1 MLNVCQG
8 RSFSE
13 LLTILICVL
22 RPVNIFQLWNADET
36 NFSLF
41 QLCMPT
47 WLSTTQLPCQ
57 LLPTWNP
64 EQQDRSDWPLSVPAV
79 SSTLC
84 LSARCQSTLWAYA
97 FYNSHDPIFFICTVS
112 VFWFHCS
119 LSNTGTGGI
128 QRPPLSCF
136 AGHYCPVGTMF
147 PTQHKCPAGT
157 WNDRSGLES
166 ESECRPCPR
175 GWYCLA
181 GVGVPSGRCS
191 SGYYC
196 PEGSTWLTILIIG
209 LFFSFAHI
217 KMKINLQQIY
227 INTINSTYFFI
238 DLNWNNTMKFFL
250 SGTMYGTQFPCPRGT
265 YSIKMGNGGKE
276 DCVVCPEGYY
286 CQEGSSKPIPCP
298 P

>member
-47 WLSTTQLPCQ
+47 WLSTTQWPCQ

-112 VFWFHCS
+112 VMYSDSTAHSPTQALVASRDLHSPALLVITARLAPCS
-119 LSNTGTGGI
+119 PPNTSVQQAPGMIAVGWSL
-128 QRPPLSCF
+128 RAS
-136 AGHYCPVGTMF
+136 AGHA
-147 PTQHKCPAGT
+147 HEAGI
-157 WNDRSGLES
+157 
-166 ESECRPCPR
+166 
-175 GWYCLA
+175 
-181 GVGVPSGRCS
+181 V
-191 SGYYC
+191 
-196 PEGSTWLTILIIG
+196 WL
-209 LFFSFAHI
+209 
-217 KMKINLQQIY
+217 
-227 INTINSTYFFI
+227 
-238 DLNWNNTMKFFL
+238 
-250 SGTMYGTQFPCPRGT
+250 
-265 YSIKMGNGGKE
+265 
-276 DCVVCPEGYY
+276 V
-286 CQEGSSKPIPCP
+286 
-298 P
+298 